1 MGIFLVFNFTY
12 RFIKCYNIVCM
23 NDKILGAIRFTNGK
37 KINFE
42 LYPEIAPISVANFVE
57 LIKEGFYD
65 GLCFHRVIP
74 NFMIQGGGMI
84 AKGKGL
90 AEKRNKKTIKGE
102 FRSNGVDN
110 PLKHT
115 AGVFSMARTSVND
128 SATSQFFICVADVH
142 FLDGNYAGFGKVA
155 DDESLAVAIAIS
167 QVETGNVEHHSDV
180 PIMPIEIQTIELV

>member
-1 MGIFLVFNFTY
+1 
-12 RFIKCYNIVCM
+12 M